1 MANASSGTSSPRI
14 LCLIRGQRSCL
25 EPRTRLSLSWR
36 LAATYLAKLDINQ
49 AGAHSRAHFQV
60 ELAPLSCVKPSSSIG
75 SGIVVPTN
83 IVHLEGWMDGW
94 MDDGELFH
102 YMDGGLLVSIMLPR
116 GDKVR
121 LTTVNN
127 ATYPGPAYCTVV
139 VWCVYTYAH
148 SPIKPD

>member
-83 IVHLEGWMDGW
+83 IVHLE
-94 MDDGELFH
+94 
-102 YMDGGLLVSIMLPR
+102 VSFYLSSGMLNFSSR
-116 GDKVR
+116 E
-121 LTTVNN
+121 
-127 ATYPGPAYCTVV
+127 
-139 VWCVYTYAH
+139 
-148 SPIKPD
+148 